1 MSSSKIEREKRTAE
15 LMIRLYCRKKEKN
28 QELCDSCKA
37 LMEYAFARLDR
48 CPFGENKTACKQCT
62 VHCYKPQMRE
72 KMKLVMRYSGP
83 RMLLYS
89 PGAALRHMMES
100 IPRLSGILSAASKS
114 DKK

>member
-1 MSSSKIEREKRTAE
+1 
-15 LMIRLYCRKKEKN
+15 
-28 QELCDSCKA
+28 
-37 LMEYAFARLDR
+37 MEYAFARLDR

-72 KMKLVMRYSGP
+72 KMKQVMRYAGP

-100 IPRLSGILSAASKS
+100 ISRLSGILSAASKS

>member
-1 MSSSKIEREKRTAE
+1 MSSPKIEREKRTAE

-62 VHCYKPQMRE
+62 VH
-72 KMKLVMRYSGP
+72 
-83 RMLLYS
+83 
-89 PGAALRHMMES
+89 
-100 IPRLSGILSAASKS
+100 
-114 DKK
+114 